1 MNTSRKQPTFTT
13 REFVGTDEPA
23 RRRSWWWLL
32 GALVVVMVVTI
43 VVAAIVT
50 TSSSSD
56 PDSSTDQPSSPGQ
69 SEPGAQVS
77 FATLRWEQVGRTE
90 LPFSSTA
97 GPRTVDGV
105 AASGFAHSE
114 AGAILASWQIPM
126 RLSVLG
132 GTDDIYR
139 DQVLGTPGDISR
151 FKQSVAELQ
160 ASFDTDQTV
169 PRVIAWRAHQPYDE
183 QVASYDFALPGQT
196 STAVSLLRFSVVW
209 MGGDWRYQPGLFG
222 NATTGPVDAASVNE
236 GNGWHRFE
244 QGHN

>member
-1 MNTSRKQPTFTT
+1 M
-13 REFVGTDEPA
+13 VGA
-23 RRRSWWWLL
+23 
-32 GALVVVMVVTI
+32 I
-43 VVAAIVT
+43 VLAAIVT
-50 TSSSSD
+50 MVPGRN
-56 PDSSTDQPSSPGQ
+56 PDQWPLPKQ
-69 SEPGAQVS
+69 SEPSAQPQVS
-77 FATLRWEQVGRTE
+77 FGALRWEQVGRTE

-97 GPRTVDGV
+97 GPRTLDGV

-114 AGAILASWQIPM
+114 AGAILAAWQIPM

-160 ASFDTDQTV
+160 ASFDPDQTV

-244 QGHN
+244 QGQN